1 MLRCKNMEFYLWT
14 AVLISAFFIL
24 VIIWNAIQGKKKH
37 NSAQFMTVELVFV
50 MMILLGMLI
59 VNKTSLEYE
68 NLLRDTEEYS
78 YQKYDNKEAD
88 NKQSDKSNTE
98 QDLVSNLISMQANTL
113 SVTVMIVTISCIIIS
128 ILTIYREK
136 KAEINNQ
143 KVEDSLKKLEK
154 TESIIQEIAA
164 ISSVLLL
171 KDKQKDFFISIFK
184 NEVERMSLSKE
195 PQDIAI
201 AHFQMI
207 MLNIILNDQYYMLKN
222 DEDAAKYD
230 MIISSANKIIESKD
244 ATHLSVSL
252 AYVERTHAA
261 YQKLK
266 TSTDTKNV
274 KQIKMNMKYAN
285 DYIRYLS
292 KINDNSGNVLNLQG
306 LIQLWT
312 GIAKTR
318 INEITES
325 KKQYSQEDC
334 LHHYSNALT
343 FFNKAVKMNKHKK
356 EFKNHQVVALLR
368 ISDVCD
374 NSEKLQ
380 ILKDAK
386 EICNNLFKESPNY
399 IKPYINYADA
409 IARIL
414 RIKLKPDLC
423 WSQEVKRY
431 IYDYSNLQ
439 FKYDNNQK
447 DFKRDLNQ
455 EITSALDALE
465 QAIKIESGFANSYY
479 KRTEINLFRLGYKFW
494 LYNNYKMSTD
504 CKEINELCDNCS
516 ADLSTA
522 ENIIGSSTK
531 IEGYKESLNKVVMA
545 FRNLNEKNTS
555 KKKSDKRKRRK

>member
-1 MLRCKNMEFYLWT
+1 MEFYLWT

-24 VIIWNAIQGKKKH
+24 VIIWNAIQVKKKH

-68 NLLRDTEEYS
+68 SLLRATEEYS

-171 KDKQKDFFISIFK
+171 KDNQKDFFISIFK

-252 AYVERTHAA
+252 AYVERAHAA

-266 TSTDTKNV
+266 TSTDTKNI

-318 INEITES
+318 INEITEN
-325 KKQYSQEDC
+325 KNQYSQEDC
-334 LHHYSNALT
+334 LHYYSNALK
-343 FFNKAVKMNKHKK
+343 FFDKAVEMNKHKK

-374 NSEKLQ
+374 NSQKLSKLEK
-380 ILKDAK
+380 AK

-439 FKYDNNQK
+439 FKYDKIQK
-447 DFKRDLNQ
+447 EDFERDLNQ

-465 QAIKIESGFANSYY
+465 QANKIESGFANSYY
-479 KRTEINLFRLGYKFW
+479 KRTEINLFRLGYNYL
-494 LYNNYKMSTD
+494 LYNNGKTYTVFNFG
-504 CKEINELCDNCS
+504 EINKLCGNCS

-545 FRNLNEKNTS
+545 FGDLNEKITP
-555 KKKSDKRKRRK
+555 KKIRQKKTT